1 MLSKNS
7 SGSQLT
13 GTSSV
18 MEEGSPNPADNV
30 LSDGRN
36 SPVLF
41 QIERLTQRFTLPQ
54 GDVTV
59 LKDIYLEAREGE
71 FIAIVGPSG
80 AGKST
85 ILRLISGLLR
95 PSEGKVLYKGNELKG
110 INLESALVFQNFALL
125 PWLTVAQ
132 NVELGLEARGLSPQA
147 RRKKAAFYIDKVGL
161 DGYEEA
167 YPRELSGGMKQRVGL
182 ARALAVEPEI
192 LLMDEPFS
200 ALDALTSINLRDELI
215 EIWSDRDIPVN
226 TVVMVT
232 HMIEEAIELADRV
245 IVLSSRPGQIA
256 GDLRIDLPRPR
267 EKRDKGFSEYV
278 DKIFSLI
285 A

>member
-1 MLSKNS
+1 MAR
-7 SGSQLT
+7 GP
-13 GTSSV
+13 
-18 MEEGSPNPADNV
+18 E
-30 LSDGRN
+30 
-36 SPVLF
+36 LF
-41 QIERLTQRFTLPQ
+41 KLEHVTQRFRLPQ

-59 LKDIYLEAREGE
+59 LNDISFTACEGE

-80 AGKST
+80 AGEST
-85 ILRLISGLLR
+85 ILRIINGLLR
-95 PSEGKVLYKGNELKG
+95 PSQGQVIYKGKTLSQT
-110 INLESALVFQNFALL
+110 NLEAAMVFQNFGLL
-125 PWLTVAQ
+125 PWLTVAE
-132 NVELGLEARGLSPQA
+132 NVELGLEPRGLDRAA
-147 RRKKAAFYIDKVGL
+147 RRKRVATYIAKVGL
-161 DGYEEA
+161 EGYEEA

-200 ALDALTSINLRDELI
+200 SLDALTSINLRDELI
-215 EIWSDRDIPVN
+215 DIWSDRDFPVN

-245 IVLSSRPGQIA
+245 LVLSSRPGQIA
-256 GDLRIDLPRPR
+256 GDLQIDLPRPR
-267 EKRDKGFSEYV
+267 DKRDKAFSEYV

>member
-1 MLSKNS
+1 MT
-7 SGSQLT
+7 SGQT
-13 GTSSV
+13 
-18 MEEGSPNPADNV
+18 
-30 LSDGRN
+30 
-36 SPVLF
+36 LF
-41 QIERLTQRFTLPQ
+41 ELDHVTHRFRLPQ

-59 LKDIYLEAREGE
+59 LQDVSFKAREGE

-85 ILRLISGLLR
+85 ILRIINGLLR
-95 PSEGKVLYKGNELKG
+95 PSEGRVLYKGKPLTST
-110 INLESALVFQNFALL
+110 NLEAAMVFQSFALL
-125 PWLTVAQ
+125 PWLTVAE
-132 NVELGLEARGLSPQA
+132 NIELGLEPRGLDAAA
-147 RRKKAAFYIDKVGL
+147 RRKRAAFYIAKVGL
-161 DGYEEA
+161 EGYEEA

-200 ALDALTSINLRDELI
+200 SLDALTSINLRDELLD
-215 EIWSDRDIPVN
+215 IWADRDFPVN

-232 HMIEEAIELADRV
+232 HLIEEAIELADRV
-245 IVLSSRPGQIA
+245 LVLSSKPGQIA
-256 GDLRIDLPRPR
+256 GDLTIDLPRPR
-267 EKRDKGFSEYV
+267 RKRDKAFSEYV

>member
-1 MLSKNS
+1 MLN
-7 SGSQLT
+7 LENT
-13 GTSSV
+13 
-18 MEEGSPNPADNV
+18 
-30 LSDGRN
+30 
-36 SPVLF
+36 LF
-41 QIERLTQRFTLPQ
+41 ELRGVHQRFTLPQ

-59 LKDIYLEAREGE
+59 LRDVNFSAKEGE

-85 ILRLISGLLR
+85 ILRLINGLLL
-95 PSEGKVLYKGNELKG
+95 PSEGQVIYKGKTQNG
-110 INLESALVFQNFALL
+110 VNLESATVFQSFGLL

-132 NVELGLEARGLSPQA
+132 NVELGLEARGVTAGQ
-147 RRKKAAFYIDKVGL
+147 RTKKVAFYIEKVGL
-161 DGYEEA
+161 EGYEEA

-200 ALDALTSINLRDELI
+200 SLDALTSINLRDELLD
-215 EIWSDRDIPVN
+215 IWSDRDFPVN

-245 IVLSSRPGQIA
+245 LVLSSRPGHIA
-256 GDLRIDLPRPR
+256 GDLKIELPRPR
-267 EKRDKGFSEYV
+267 DKRDKAFSEYV
-278 DKIFSLI
+278 DRIFSLI

>member
-1 MLSKNS
+1 MSNI
-7 SGSQLT
+7 
-13 GTSSV
+13 
-18 MEEGSPNPADNV
+18 
-30 LSDGRN
+30 
-36 SPVLF
+36 LF
-41 QIERLTQRFTLPQ
+41 QLEHVTQRFTLPQ
-54 GDVTV
+54 GQVTV
-59 LKDIYLEAREGE
+59 LQDVHFEAREGE

-80 AGKST
+80 SGKST
-85 ILRLISGLLR
+85 TLRLIGGTLQ
-95 PSEGKVLYKGNELKG
+95 PTEGRVIYKNKPLGGVNME
-110 INLESALVFQNFALL
+110 AAMVFQNFALL

-132 NVELGLEARGLSPQA
+132 NVELGLEARGINA
-147 RRKKAAFYIDKVGL
+147 ATRRKKVAFYINKVGL

-200 ALDALTSINLRDELI
+200 ALDALTSINLRDELVD
-215 EIWSDRDIPVN
+215 IWSDRDFPVN

-245 IVLSSRPGQIA
+245 LVLSSRPGRIA
-256 GDLRIDLPRPR
+256 GELKIDLPRPR
-267 EKRDKGFSEYV
+267 EKREKVFTEYV

>member
-1 MLSKNS
+1 MQS
-7 SGSQLT
+7 
-13 GTSSV
+13 
-18 MEEGSPNPADNV
+18 E
-30 LSDGRN
+30 
-36 SPVLF
+36 PVLF
-41 QIERLTQRFTLPQ
+41 ELRHVAHRFPLPQ
-54 GDVTV
+54 GELTV
-59 LKDIYLEAREGE
+59 LKDICFSAKEGE

-85 ILRLISGLLR
+85 ILRLISGLIH
-95 PSEGKVLYKGNELKG
+95 PTEGMILFKGQPLSG
-110 INLESALVFQNFALL
+110 INLETALVFQNFALL
-125 PWLTVAQ
+125 PWLTVAE
-132 NVELGLEARGLSPQA
+132 NVELGLEARGMDIA
-147 RRKKAAFYIDKVGL
+147 MRRRKVAFYIDKVGL

-200 ALDALTSINLRDELI
+200 SLDALTSINLRDELLD
-215 EIWSDRDIPVN
+215 IWSDRDFPVN

-245 IVLSSRPGQIA
+245 LVLSSRPGHIV
-256 GDLRIDLPRPR
+256 GDMLIDLPRPR
-267 EKRDKGFSEYV
+267 DKREKVFSEYV